1 MQGIEFQ
8 IINDSDEAA
17 KGLERLE
24 RALSNLKINV
34 KEGSSSLSQIGNGI
48 SKLRQSLKDIDPT
61 GIGDKLK
68 SLSTAVNNLKIDRSA
83 TISSSLPK
91 NITALNKA
99 ALAADPAKITSI
111 GTSLQTIADVG
122 NSAKISAA
130 LPKNL
135 EDLSVAL
142 SYIDPSAASIL
153 RDIGDGLK
161 PLSELGTAHLTSYIN
176 QLGKFPKLIEDLGKL
191 DIAKFSDEMRDLAD
205 ALKPFADEMAKVSS
219 GFAAFPSRIQ
229 RLITSTEQYNGTVKR
244 ATSNTN
250 SFGSALKKVSLAV
263 VIKSVGSLI
272 GKAMEKASQYQEVL
286 NLFTVS
292 MGEYAKEAYEY
303 AQTVSD
309 AMGIDP
315 AEWMENQGVF
325 NTIITGFGVAGDK
338 AAYMSKNLTQLSYDL
353 ASFYNIGFTEA
364 MQKVQSGIA
373 GELEPMRRLGYDLSV
388 ARLEQERLNLGIEK
402 SVSDMTQAEKSQ
414 LRYYAMMT
422 QVTQVQGD
430 MARTLNQPANML
442 RILRAE
448 LEQTAR
454 AFGNIFIPIM
464 TNTLPWLI
472 AVAQGIREIVV
483 ELARL
488 FNIEIGEVDW
498 GSSFSTAAGA
508 TGEIEDNMSGAAG
521 AAKDLK
527 RYLAGFDELNVL
539 PDKTSGGSGG
549 GVSAGGG
556 GLDIPLLG
564 YDFLG
569 EEINKKVSAIKKKLA
584 PFINWVKKNIK
595 EITVAVAGII
605 TISALTKLFSKAKS
619 LWQGFLGLGI
629 VKTFLQGFDS
639 VKSAGGGVFKSL
651 KSGIGSVRDG
661 LSGIQKASIVA
672 ISGLLE
678 FVTIKNSVKELAL
691 GCDDVGAKIATIGV
705 AAAGAAAAMYVALG
719 PAGLAVAAVVGLTAA
734 IVGVSAAQDE
744 MMTKMSNEAFYSG
757 TGAKISDI
765 TTRYVGLMNAIVDT
779 NQPIIDHQ
787 ETIHGLKSSIEETA
801 GSIGDIAHAIE
812 LGTVTAAEK
821 VPELSAKFAELSSD
835 TRTYMD
841 EVYDNVIRAVSGS
854 LGDALTKAGIYI
866 PEFVDMMNQ
875 IRNEGIDTLNSLNA
889 EMDTLNEQFKNGEI
903 SAGEYTT
910 KFMDVTDRM
919 NSLTGATSETAGV
932 FDDLRASMTDISW
945 DDEGQRDDFFAQI
958 SESASGAKQSITD
971 TFDSLKENLEWAIAH
986 TDNAS
991 FKEMLQK
998 VLTISETDRQT
1009 QLASVDEQ
1017 LGSLYDSIQV
1027 DLINK
1032 SQKVQ
1037 DEAAKKWEKMN
1048 FLEKA
1053 FNGSTAANY
1062 TSRALNDY
1070 QTNIVN
1076 PINKKIQ
1083 ESMNEIGTGGTA
1095 WAGDAMTN
1103 ILNGLFDTRIINN
1116 PQGAFGSAN
1125 SVFKSDLGTEI
1136 QRVLKETGK
1145 TGEANAR
1152 NSGKQIIS
1160 GLGAGITDNLKIG
1173 TWAARNAILSMDS
1186 AVRDAAKIHSPS
1198 KLFAEDGKYM
1208 MEGIAEGF
1216 KNKTAYVSKIVTD
1229 SVTSLFDNSTGYS
1242 TGYSFGQS
1250 LANGISQAIKNATYP
1265 SLKGTMSTYGG
1276 TARMSFSAYASGG
1289 FPDPGQFFLARE
1301 NGVPEMVGSIGRRTA
1316 VANNDQIV
1324 EAVKAGV
1331 YEAVVAATG
1340 GENNRSGGQA
1350 QVVSANVNGKNLFE
1364 FVVDYAR
1371 GETVRTG
1378 ANPLLEF

>member
-1 MQGIEFQ
+1 MKKTADNVEMQGIEFQ
-8 IINDSDEAA
+8 IVNDSDEAA
-17 KGLERLE
+17 KGLERLGS
-24 RALSNLKINV
+24 ALSGLKTDV
-34 KEGSSSLSQIGNGI
+34 KDGTSSLSSAAKSIANLRKALDGIDTSGMGTKIRGLSDAING
-48 SKLRQSLKDIDPT
+48 
-61 GIGDKLK
+61 
-68 SLSTAVNNLKIDRSA
+68 LKIDPSA
-83 TISSSLPK
+83 KISPAIPK
-91 NITALNKA
+91 NITSLKTALDGIEQ
-99 ALAADPAKITSI
+99 ADTDKIRDIASSLGSLST
-111 GTSLQTIADVG
+111 LQTSHLA
-122 NSAKISAA
+122 SYTKQLAK
-130 LPKNL
+130 LPELSESL
-135 EDLSVAL
+135 EKM
-142 SYIDPSAASIL
+142 
-153 RDIGDGLK
+153 DIGKFADQMEK
-161 PLSELGTAHLTSYIN
+161 LSEA
-176 QLGKFPKLIEDLGKL
+176 
-191 DIAKFSDEMRDLAD
+191 M
-205 ALKPFADEMAKVSS
+205 KPFADEMAKVSS

-229 RLITSTEQYNGTVKR
+229 RLITTTEQYNGTVKR

-263 VIKSVGSLI
+263 VIKKVGSLI
-272 GKAMEKASQYQEVL
+272 GKAMDKASQYQEVL

-338 AAYMSKNLTQLSYDL
+338 AAYMSKNLTQLGYDL

-454 AFGNIFIPIM
+454 AFGNIFIPIL

-488 FNIEIGEVDW
+488 FNVEIGEVDW

-508 TGEIEDNMSGAAG
+508 SGEIEDNMSGAAG

-569 EEINKKVSAIKKKLA
+569 EEINKKVSAIKKKLS

-605 TISALTKLFSKAKS
+605 TISAMTKLFGKAKS

-629 VKTFLQGFDS
+629 VKKFLQGFDS
-639 VKSAGGGVFKSL
+639 VRSAGGGVFKSL
-651 KSGIGSVRDG
+651 NSGIGSVRDG

-678 FVTIKNSVKELAL
+678 FVAIKNSVKELAL
-691 GCDDVGAKIATIGV
+691 GCDNVGAKIVTIGV
-705 AAAGAAAAMYVALG
+705 AATGAAAAMYVALG

-765 TTRYVGLMNAIVDT
+765 TTHYVGLMNAIVDT
-779 NQPIIDHQ
+779 NKPIIDHQ

-812 LGTVTAAEK
+812 LGTATAAEK
-821 VPELSAKFAELSSD
+821 VPELSEKFAELSSD

-932 FDDLRASMTDISW
+932 FDDLKASMTDIDW
-945 DDEGQRDDFFAQI
+945 RDEGQRDDFFAQI

-1017 LGSLYDSIQV
+1017 LGSLYDSIQE

-1032 SQKVQ
+1032 SQKVANEASAEWKDMDFISKAFSGGSQ
-1037 DEAAKKWEKMN
+1037 NGHIQMALSNYSRNVVGPLSNKIQDSMDQIGIDGSAWAEEAMGDILYAMFAIDDRSEGLIEVDRYHSTLDEAI
-1048 FLEKA
+1048 
-1053 FNGSTAANY
+1053 SDT
-1062 TSRALNDY
+1062 
-1070 QTNIVN
+1070 
-1076 PINKKIQ
+1076 
-1083 ESMNEIGTGGTA
+1083 
-1095 WAGDAMTN
+1095 
-1103 ILNGLFDTRIINN
+1103 FD
-1116 PQGAFGSAN
+1116 
-1125 SVFKSDLGTEI
+1125 E
-1136 QRVLKETGK
+1136 LKESGK
-1145 TGEANAR
+1145 IKSTDAGKEIMEGLKNGVTDHTRLFNDSMIKAVESGEAALR
-1152 NSGKQIIS
+1152 
-1160 GLGAGITDNLKIG
+1160 AT
-1173 TWAARNAILSMDS
+1173 
-1186 AVRDAAKIHSPS
+1186 AKINSPS
-1198 KLFAEDGKYM
+1198 KLFAKDGEYM
-1208 MEGIAEGF
+1208 MDGLAQGV
-1216 KNKTAYVSKIVTD
+1216 KNKLGYLSSTMD
-1229 SVTSLFDNSTGYS
+1229 STIGSIFDADSAYS

-1265 SLKGTMSTYGG
+1265 SLKGTMSTSGG

-1289 FPDPGQFFLARE
+1289 FPDPGQFFFARE

-1340 GENNRSGGQA
+1340 GGNNQSGGQA

>member
-1 MQGIEFQ
+1 MQGIEFE
-8 IINDSDEAA
+8 IINDSNAA
-17 KGLERLE
+17 VVGIEKLS
-24 RALSNLKINV
+24 RALSNLKTDV
-34 KEGSSSLSQIGNGI
+34 GSGISAVSKAGAAISSLRNALAGIDTSGMGTKIRGLSDAING
-48 SKLRQSLKDIDPT
+48 
-61 GIGDKLK
+61 
-68 SLSTAVNNLKIDRSA
+68 LKID
-83 TISSSLPK
+83 P
-91 NITALNKA
+91 
-99 ALAADPAKITSI
+99 
-111 GTSLQTIADVG
+111 
-122 NSAKISAA
+122 SAKISPAIPRNITSLKTALDGIGQADTDKIRDIASSLESLAA
-130 LPKNL
+130 LQPSHLASYTKQLAKLPELSESL
-135 EDLSVAL
+135 EKM
-142 SYIDPSAASIL
+142 
-153 RDIGDGLK
+153 DIGKFADQMK
-161 PLSELGTAHLTSYIN
+161 KLSEA
-176 QLGKFPKLIEDLGKL
+176 
-191 DIAKFSDEMRDLAD
+191 M
-205 ALKPFADEMAKVSS
+205 KPFADEMAKVSS
-219 GFAAFPSRIQ
+219 GFSAFPSRIQ

-250 SFGSALKKVSLAV
+250 SFGSALKKVSLAI
-263 VIKSVGSLI
+263 VIKNVGSLI

-338 AAYMSKNLTQLSYDL
+338 AAYMSKNLTQLGYDL

-454 AFGNIFIPIM
+454 AFGNIFIPIL

-472 AVAQGIREIVV
+472 AIAQGIREIVV

-488 FNIEIGEVDW
+488 FNIEIGEVNW

-556 GLDIPLLG
+556 DLDIPLLG

-569 EEINKKVSAIKKKLA
+569 EEINKKVSAIKKKLS

-595 EITVAVAGII
+595 GITVAVAGII
-605 TISALTKLFSKAKS
+605 TISAMAKLFNKAKL
-619 LWQGFLGLGI
+619 LWKGFLGLGI
-629 VKTFLQGFDS
+629 VKTFLKGFDS
-639 VKSAGGGVFKSL
+639 VRSAGGGVFKSL

-678 FVTIKNSVKELAL
+678 FVAIKNSVKELAM
-691 GCDDVGAKIATIGV
+691 GCDNVGEKIVTIGV
-705 AAAGAAAAMYVALG
+705 AATGAAAAMYVALG

-734 IVGVSAAQDE
+734 VVGVSAAQDE

-779 NQPIIDHQ
+779 NKPIIEHQ
-787 ETIHGLKSSIEETA
+787 ETIHGLKSSIGETA

-812 LGTVTAAEK
+812 LGTATAAEK
-821 VPELSAKFAELSSD
+821 VPELSEKFAELSRD

-875 IRNEGIDTLNSLNA
+875 IRNDGVSTLDSLNA
-889 EMDTLNEQFKNGEI
+889 ELDTLNNQFNSGEI
-903 SAGEYTT
+903 SAGDYTT
-910 KFMDVTDRM
+910 KVLDITDRM
-919 NSLTGATSETAGV
+919 KSLTGTTSETAGV
-932 FDDLRASMTDISW
+932 FDDLKTSMTDINW
-945 DDEGQRDDFFAQI
+945 GDAGQRDDFFAQI
-958 SESASGAKQSITD
+958 SKSASGAKQSIND
-971 TFDSLKENLEWAIAH
+971 TFDSLEENLEWSIAH

-991 FKEMLQK
+991 FKEMLRK

-1009 QLASVDEQ
+1009 QLDSVDEQ
-1017 LGSLYDSIQV
+1017 LGSLYDSIQE

-1037 DEAAKKWEKMN
+1037 DEANKKWEKFN
-1048 FLEKA
+1048 PLQKA
-1053 FNGSTAANY
+1053 FYGNSQESYVQTALSNY
-1062 TSRALNDY
+1062 QNNVVTPLSD
-1070 QTNIVN
+1070 
-1076 PINKKIQ
+1076 KIQ
-1083 ESMNEIGTGGTA
+1083 DNMDKIGIDGSAWASEAMSDIINAMFDLNTVYSSQGGFWSITGGYTTTLE
-1095 WAGDAMTN
+1095 DAISNTFDKLKKSGKIKSADSGKEIMEG
-1103 ILNGLFDTRIINN
+1103 LKNGVTDHTKLFDDSMIK
-1116 PQGAFGSAN
+1116 AVES
-1125 SVFKSDLGTEI
+1125 
-1136 QRVLKETGK
+1136 
-1145 TGEANAR
+1145 GEAALR
-1152 NSGKQIIS
+1152 ATAQI
-1160 GLGAGITDNLKIG
+1160 N
-1173 TWAARNAILSMDS
+1173 
-1186 AVRDAAKIHSPS
+1186 SPS
-1198 KLFAEDGKYM
+1198 KLFSKDGEYM
-1208 MEGIAEGF
+1208 MEGLAQGI
-1216 KNKTAYVSKIVTD
+1216 KNKLGYLSSTMD
-1229 SVTSLFDNSTGYS
+1229 STIGSIFDADSAYS

-1265 SLKGTMSTYGG
+1265 SLKGTMSTSGG

-1340 GENNRSGGQA
+1340 GGNNQNGGQA

>member
-1 MQGIEFQ
+1 M
-8 IINDSDEAA
+8 
-17 KGLERLE
+17 
-24 RALSNLKINV
+24 
-34 KEGSSSLSQIGNGI
+34 
-48 SKLRQSLKDIDPT
+48 
-61 GIGDKLK
+61 
-68 SLSTAVNNLKIDRSA
+68 
-83 TISSSLPK
+83 
-91 NITALNKA
+91 
-99 ALAADPAKITSI
+99 AADPAKITSI

-205 ALKPFADEMAKVSS
+205 AMKPFADEMAKVSS
-219 GFAAFPSRIQ
+219 GFSAFPSRIQ

-250 SFGSALKKVSLAV
+250 SFGSALKKVSLAI
-263 VIKSVGSLI
+263 VIKKVGSLI
-272 GKAMEKASQYQEVL
+272 GKTMEKASQYQEVL

-454 AFGNIFIPIM
+454 AFGNIFIPIL
-464 TNTLPWLI
+464 TNVLPWLI

-483 ELARL
+483 EIARL

-498 GSSFSTAAGA
+498 DSSFSTAAGA

-569 EEINKKVSAIKKKLA
+569 EEINKKVSAIKEKLEPVISFVKDNMEEILELVTTIGIAVLAWKLSNEFLTGISMLKTLAKNGLSIPLTIAAGVILSAIGFKIEFSGIEDAIEKKLNSFNFGEIILGGLTGTA
-584 PFINWVKKNIK
+584 GAGLLGKGIGQFIAKAFGTSSVAKA
-595 EITVAVAGII
+595 ITAGGGAISTGIIGAAIGGIVAGIPMFVTGI
-605 TISALTKLFSKAKS
+605 YDAIVNGLNILNGLLIPAGATMAGAGIGAVIGSLGGPIGTGIGALIGLVVGALTDLGILIYEKWDEICAFFAPVAEWFNVNVVQPISGFFSG
-619 LWQGFLGLGI
+619 LWSGI
-629 VKTFLQGFDS
+629 VKTFSPAVTWFSDLWKS
-639 VKSAGGGVFKSL
+639 VSQTFKDVFYDIGVIANGTWETIKIVWGIA
-651 KSGIGSVRDG
+651 SGWVNTKI
-661 LSGIQKASIVA
+661 IQP
-672 ISGLLE
+672 ISGLFSSLWSG
-678 FVTIKNSVKELAL
+678 IKKWASDAWDKIRNGFLTAYNFIDTRFLKPLRSAVSTVFN
-691 GCDDVGAKIATIGV
+691 GMVGAVKAALNGV
-705 AAAGAAAAMYVALG
+705 ISALNSALRWMFGGINSILSSLKNISVAGYS
-719 PAGLAVAAVVGLTAA
+719 PFAGL
-734 IVGVSAAQDE
+734 
-744 MMTKMSNEAFYSG
+744 K
-757 TGAKISDI
+757 
-765 TTRYVGLMNAIVDT
+765 
-779 NQPIIDHQ
+779 
-787 ETIHGLKSSIEETA
+787 TINVPQIPML
-801 GSIGDIAHAIE
+801 
-812 LGTVTAAEK
+812 AE
-821 VPELSAKFAELSSD
+821 
-835 TRTYMD
+835 
-841 EVYDNVIRAVSGS
+841 
-854 LGDALTKAGIYI
+854 
-866 PEFVDMMNQ
+866 
-875 IRNEGIDTLNSLNA
+875 
-889 EMDTLNEQFKNGEI
+889 
-903 SAGEYTT
+903 
-910 KFMDVTDRM
+910 
-919 NSLTGATSETAGV
+919 
-932 FDDLRASMTDISW
+932 
-945 DDEGQRDDFFAQI
+945 
-958 SESASGAKQSITD
+958 
-971 TFDSLKENLEWAIAH
+971 
-986 TDNAS
+986 
-991 FKEMLQK
+991 
-998 VLTISETDRQT
+998 
-1009 QLASVDEQ
+1009 
-1017 LGSLYDSIQV
+1017 
-1027 DLINK
+1027 
-1032 SQKVQ
+1032 
-1037 DEAAKKWEKMN
+1037 
-1048 FLEKA
+1048 
-1053 FNGSTAANY
+1053 
-1062 TSRALNDY
+1062 
-1070 QTNIVN
+1070 
-1076 PINKKIQ
+1076 
-1083 ESMNEIGTGGTA
+1083 
-1095 WAGDAMTN
+1095 
-1103 ILNGLFDTRIINN
+1103 
-1116 PQGAFGSAN
+1116 
-1125 SVFKSDLGTEI
+1125 
-1136 QRVLKETGK
+1136 
-1145 TGEANAR
+1145 
-1152 NSGKQIIS
+1152 
-1160 GLGAGITDNLKIG
+1160 
-1173 TWAARNAILSMDS
+1173 
-1186 AVRDAAKIHSPS
+1186 
-1198 KLFAEDGKYM
+1198 
-1208 MEGIAEGF
+1208 
-1216 KNKTAYVSKIVTD
+1216 
-1229 SVTSLFDNSTGYS
+1229 
-1242 TGYSFGQS
+1242 
-1250 LANGISQAIKNATYP
+1250 
-1265 SLKGTMSTYGG
+1265 
-1276 TARMSFSAYASGG
+1276 GG
-1289 FPDPGQFFLARE
+1289 FPDPGQFFFARE

-1340 GENNRSGGQA
+1340 GGNNQNGGQA

-1378 ANPLLEF
+1378 ANPRR

>member
-1 MQGIEFQ
+1 MKKTADNVEMQGIEFQ
-8 IINDSDEAA
+8 IVNDSDEAA
-17 KGLERLE
+17 NGLKRLGS
-24 RALSNLKINV
+24 ALSGLKTDVKNGTSALSGVATRISNLRNALDGIDTSGMGTKIR
-34 KEGSSSLSQIGNGI
+34 GLSEAIN
-48 SKLRQSLKDIDPT
+48 T
-61 GIGDKLK
+61 
-68 SLSTAVNNLKIDRSA
+68 LKID
-83 TISSSLPK
+83 P
-91 NITALNKA
+91 
-99 ALAADPAKITSI
+99 
-111 GTSLQTIADVG
+111 
-122 NSAKISAA
+122 SAKISPAIPRNITSLKTALDGIEQADTDKIRDIASSLGSLAA
-130 LPKNL
+130 LQPSHLASYTKQLAKLPELSESL
-135 EDLSVAL
+135 EKM
-142 SYIDPSAASIL
+142 
-153 RDIGDGLK
+153 DIGKFADQMEK
-161 PLSELGTAHLTSYIN
+161 LSEA
-176 QLGKFPKLIEDLGKL
+176 
-191 DIAKFSDEMRDLAD
+191 M
-205 ALKPFADEMAKVSS
+205 KPFADEMAKVSS

-229 RLITSTEQYNGTVKR
+229 RLITTTEQYNGTVKR

-263 VIKSVGSLI
+263 VIKKVGSLI
-272 GKAMEKASQYQEVL
+272 GKAMEKASQYKEVL

-338 AAYMSKNLTQLSYDL
+338 AAYMSKNLTQLGYDL

-454 AFGNIFIPIM
+454 AFGNIFIPIL

-488 FNIEIGEVDW
+488 FNVEIGEVDW

-508 TGEIEDNMSGAAG
+508 SGEIEDNMSGAAG

-539 PDKTSGGSGG
+539 PDKTSGGSGS

-765 TTRYVGLMNAIVDT
+765 TTHYVGLMNAIVDT

-821 VPELSAKFAELSSD
+821 VPELSAKFEELSSD

-854 LGDALTKAGIYI
+854 LGDALTAAGIYI
-866 PEFVDMMNQ
+866 PEFVSMITE
-875 IRNEGIDTLNSLNA
+875 IRDKGIDTFESLTA
-889 EMDTLNEQFKNGEI
+889 EYDELQKQMKNGEI
-903 SAGEYTT
+903 SGKDYSTRLVDITNRMLELSGTT
-910 KFMDVTDRM
+910 ID
-919 NSLTGATSETAGV
+919 TSGT
-932 FDDLRASMTDISW
+932 FDDLKASLSDINW
-945 DDEGQRDDFFAQI
+945 ENEGSVNNFFSQI
-958 SESASGAKQSITD
+958 SGSSSDAKQSINEVKDATKEALEYFLKIAD
-971 TFDSLKENLEWAIAH
+971 DEDSKAWIRDVLVINEKQRQ
-986 TDNAS
+986 
-991 FKEMLQK
+991 EM
-998 VLTISETDRQT
+998 
-1009 QLASVDEQ
+1009 LASVDDQ
-1017 LGSLYDSIQV
+1017 VGSLFDSVQE

-1037 DEAAKKWEKMN
+1037 DEANKKWEKFN
-1048 FLEKA
+1048 PLQKA
-1053 FNGSTAANY
+1053 FYGNSQESYVQTSLSNY
-1062 TSRALNDY
+1062 QKNVVTPLSD
-1070 QTNIVN
+1070 
-1076 PINKKIQ
+1076 KIQ
-1083 ESMNEIGTGGTA
+1083 DSMDKIGIDGSAWASEAMSDIINAMFDLNTVYSSQGGFWSITGGYTTTLEDA
-1095 WAGDAMTN
+1095 ISTTFDELKKSGKIKSADAGKEIMEG
-1103 ILNGLFDTRIINN
+1103 LKNGVTDHTKLFDDSMIK
-1116 PQGAFGSAN
+1116 AVES
-1125 SVFKSDLGTEI
+1125 
-1136 QRVLKETGK
+1136 
-1145 TGEANAR
+1145 GEAALR
-1152 NSGKQIIS
+1152 ATAQI
-1160 GLGAGITDNLKIG
+1160 N
-1173 TWAARNAILSMDS
+1173 
-1186 AVRDAAKIHSPS
+1186 SPS
-1198 KLFAEDGKYM
+1198 KLFAKDGEYM
-1208 MEGIAEGF
+1208 MEGLAQGI
-1216 KNKTAYVSKIVTD
+1216 KNKLGYLSSTMD
-1229 SVTSLFDNSTGYS
+1229 STIGSIFDADSGYS

-1250 LANGISQAIKNATYP
+1250 LANGISQAIKNASYP
-1265 SLKGTMSTYGG
+1265 SLKGTMSTSGG

-1340 GENNRSGGQA
+1340 GGNNQSGGQA

>member
-34 KEGSSSLSQIGNGI
+34 KEGASSLSQIGNGI

-219 GFAAFPSRIQ
+219 GFSAFPSRIQ

-250 SFGSALKKVSLAV
+250 SFSSALKKVSLAV
-263 VIKSVGSLI
+263 VIKNVGSLI

-454 AFGNIFIPIM
+454 AFGNIFIPIL
-464 TNTLPWLI
+464 TNVLPWLI

-483 ELARL
+483 EIARL
-488 FNIEIGEVDW
+488 FNIEIAEVDW
-498 GSSFSTAAGA
+498 DSSFSTAAGA

-556 GLDIPLLG
+556 DLDVPLLG

-569 EEINKKVSAIKKKLA
+569 EEINKRVSAIKEKLEPVISFVKDNMEEILELATTIGIAVLAWKLSNEFLTGISMLKTLAKNGLSIPLTIAAGVILSATGFKIEFSGIEDAIEKKLNSFNFGEIILGGLTGTA
-584 PFINWVKKNIK
+584 GAGLLGKGIGQFIAKAFGTSSVAKA
-595 EITVAVAGII
+595 ITAGGGAISTGIIGAAIGGIVAGIPMFI
-605 TISALTKLFSKAKS
+605 TGIYDAIVNGLNILNGLLIPAGATMAGAGIGAIIGSLGGPIGTGIGALIGLVVGALTDLGILIYEKWDEICAFFAPVAEWFNVNVVQPISGFFSG
-619 LWQGFLGLGI
+619 LWSGI
-629 VKTFLQGFDS
+629 VKTFSPAVTWFSDLWKS
-639 VKSAGGGVFKSL
+639 VSQTFKDVFYDIGVIANGTWETIKIVWGIA
-651 KSGIGSVRDG
+651 SGWVNTKI
-661 LSGIQKASIVA
+661 IQP
-672 ISGLLE
+672 ISGLFSSLWSG
-678 FVTIKNSVKELAL
+678 IKNWASDAWDKIRNGFLTAYNFIDTRFLTPLRSAVSTVFD
-691 GCDDVGAKIATIGV
+691 GMVGAVKAALNGV
-705 AAAGAAAAMYVALG
+705 ISALNSALRWMFSGINSILSSLKNISVAGYS
-719 PAGLAVAAVVGLTAA
+719 PFAGL
-734 IVGVSAAQDE
+734 
-744 MMTKMSNEAFYSG
+744 K
-757 TGAKISDI
+757 
-765 TTRYVGLMNAIVDT
+765 
-779 NQPIIDHQ
+779 
-787 ETIHGLKSSIEETA
+787 TINVPQIPML
-801 GSIGDIAHAIE
+801 
-812 LGTVTAAEK
+812 AE
-821 VPELSAKFAELSSD
+821 
-835 TRTYMD
+835 
-841 EVYDNVIRAVSGS
+841 
-854 LGDALTKAGIYI
+854 
-866 PEFVDMMNQ
+866 
-875 IRNEGIDTLNSLNA
+875 
-889 EMDTLNEQFKNGEI
+889 
-903 SAGEYTT
+903 
-910 KFMDVTDRM
+910 
-919 NSLTGATSETAGV
+919 
-932 FDDLRASMTDISW
+932 
-945 DDEGQRDDFFAQI
+945 
-958 SESASGAKQSITD
+958 
-971 TFDSLKENLEWAIAH
+971 
-986 TDNAS
+986 
-991 FKEMLQK
+991 
-998 VLTISETDRQT
+998 
-1009 QLASVDEQ
+1009 
-1017 LGSLYDSIQV
+1017 
-1027 DLINK
+1027 
-1032 SQKVQ
+1032 
-1037 DEAAKKWEKMN
+1037 
-1048 FLEKA
+1048 
-1053 FNGSTAANY
+1053 
-1062 TSRALNDY
+1062 
-1070 QTNIVN
+1070 
-1076 PINKKIQ
+1076 
-1083 ESMNEIGTGGTA
+1083 
-1095 WAGDAMTN
+1095 
-1103 ILNGLFDTRIINN
+1103 
-1116 PQGAFGSAN
+1116 
-1125 SVFKSDLGTEI
+1125 
-1136 QRVLKETGK
+1136 
-1145 TGEANAR
+1145 
-1152 NSGKQIIS
+1152 
-1160 GLGAGITDNLKIG
+1160 
-1173 TWAARNAILSMDS
+1173 
-1186 AVRDAAKIHSPS
+1186 
-1198 KLFAEDGKYM
+1198 
-1208 MEGIAEGF
+1208 
-1216 KNKTAYVSKIVTD
+1216 
-1229 SVTSLFDNSTGYS
+1229 
-1242 TGYSFGQS
+1242 
-1250 LANGISQAIKNATYP
+1250 
-1265 SLKGTMSTYGG
+1265 
-1276 TARMSFSAYASGG
+1276 GG
-1289 FPDPGQFFLARE
+1289 FPDPGQFFFARE
-1301 NGVPEMVGSIGRRTA
+1301 NGVPEMVCSIGRRTA

-1340 GENNRSGGQA
+1340 GGNNQNGGQA

>member
-34 KEGSSSLSQIGNGI
+34 KEGASSLSQIGNGI

-83 TISSSLPK
+83 TISSSLSK
-91 NITALNKA
+91 NITALNEA

-176 QLGKFPKLIEDLGKL
+176 QLGKFQKLIEDLGKL

-205 ALKPFADEMAKVSS
+205 ALKPFAEEMAKVSS
-219 GFAAFPSRIQ
+219 GFSAFPSRIQ

-250 SFGSALKKVSLAV
+250 SFGFALKKVSLAI
-263 VIKSVGSLI
+263 VIKKVGSLI
-272 GKAMEKASQYQEVL
+272 GKTMKKASQYQEVL

-508 TGEIEDNMSGAAG
+508 SGEIEDNMSGAAG

-569 EEINKKVSAIKKKLA
+569 EEINKKVSAIKKKLS

-605 TISALTKLFSKAKS
+605 TISAMAKLFNKAKL

-639 VKSAGGGVFKSL
+639 VRSAGGGVFKSL

-691 GCDDVGAKIATIGV
+691 GCDDVGAKIVTIGV
-705 AAAGAAAAMYVALG
+705 AATGAAAAMYVALG

-744 MMTKMSNEAFYSG
+744 MMTQMSNDAFYSG

-765 TTRYVGLMNAIVDT
+765 TTHYVGLMNAIVDT
-779 NQPIIDHQ
+779 NKPIIEHQ

-812 LGTVTAAEK
+812 LGTATAAEK
-821 VPELSAKFAELSSD
+821 VPELSEKFAELSSD

-875 IRNEGIDTLNSLNA
+875 IRDEGIDTLNSLNA
-889 EMDTLNEQFKNGEI
+889 EMDTLNEQFENGEI

-932 FDDLRASMTDISW
+932 FDDLKASMTDIKW

-971 TFDSLKENLEWAIAH
+971 TFDSLKENLEWAIAN

-1017 LGSLYDSIQV
+1017 LGSLYDSIQE

-1037 DEAAKKWEKMN
+1037 DEANKEWEKFN
-1048 FLEKA
+1048 PLQKA
-1053 FNGSTAANY
+1053 FYGNSQESYVQTALSNY
-1062 TSRALNDY
+1062 QKNVVTPLSD
-1070 QTNIVN
+1070 
-1076 PINKKIQ
+1076 KIQ
-1083 ESMNEIGTGGTA
+1083 DSMDKIGIDGSAWASEAMSDIINAMFDLNTVYSSQGGFWSITGGYTTTLEDA
-1095 WAGDAMTN
+1095 ISNTFDKLKKSGKIKSADAGKEIMEG
-1103 ILNGLFDTRIINN
+1103 LKNGVTDHTKLFDDSMIK
-1116 PQGAFGSAN
+1116 AVES
-1125 SVFKSDLGTEI
+1125 
-1136 QRVLKETGK
+1136 
-1145 TGEANAR
+1145 GEAALR
-1152 NSGKQIIS
+1152 ATAQI
-1160 GLGAGITDNLKIG
+1160 N
-1173 TWAARNAILSMDS
+1173 
-1186 AVRDAAKIHSPS
+1186 SPS
-1198 KLFAEDGKYM
+1198 KLFAKDGEYM
-1208 MEGIAEGF
+1208 MEGLAQGI
-1216 KNKTAYVSKIVTD
+1216 KNKLGYLSSTMD
-1229 SVTSLFDNSTGYS
+1229 STIGSIFDADSGYS

-1265 SLKGTMSTYGG
+1265 SLKGTMSTSGG

-1324 EAVKAGV
+1324 EALKTGV

-1340 GENNRSGGQA
+1340 GGNNQNGGQA

>member
-17 KGLERLE
+17 DGIEKLSRNLETLENKVGGATTGLSRIASGLS
-24 RALSNLKINV
+24 RIKKALSDLNTGTFQAKIKGISDSLESLKTVTDGMKI
-34 KEGSSSLSQIGNGI
+34 SPAIGNQIARLKDTINQLPEIPGG
-48 SKLRQSLKDIDPT
+48 KLQSL
-61 GIGDKLK
+61 
-68 SLSTAVNNLKIDRSA
+68 A
-83 TISSSLPK
+83 
-91 NITALNKA
+91 
-99 ALAADPAKITSI
+99 
-111 GTSLQTIADVG
+111 
-122 NSAKISAA
+122 
-130 LPKNL
+130 
-135 EDLSVAL
+135 
-142 SYIDPSAASIL
+142 
-153 RDIGDGLK
+153 DGLR
-161 PLSELGTAHLTSYIN
+161 PLSELGKQKIGPFIT
-176 QLGKFPKLIEDLGKL
+176 QLQKIPEVTESLAKVDMEKFTKQMTK
-191 DIAKFSDEMRDLAD
+191 LAD
-205 ALKPFADEMAKVSS
+205 TMRPFADEMQKVSN
-219 GFAAFPSRIQ
+219 GFSAFPSKIQ
-229 RLITSTEQYNGTVKR
+229 KLITSTEKYSASTQKATKR
-244 ATSNTN
+244 TN
-250 SFGSALKKVSLAV
+250 ALENALKKINLSAIVGKVTQLLGRAV
-263 VIKSVGSLI
+263 R
-272 GKAMEKASQYQEVL
+272 KASDYQEVL
-286 NLFTVS
+286 NLFSVA
-292 MGEYAKEAYEY
+292 MGDYAEEAYEY
-303 AQTVSD
+303 AQTVSE

-338 AAYMSKNLTQLSYDL
+338 AAYMSKNLTQLGYDL
-353 ASFYNIGFTEA
+353 ASFYNISFTDA

-373 GELEPMRRLGYDLSV
+373 GELEPLRRLGYDLSV
-388 ARLEQERLNLGIEK
+388 ARLEQERLNLGIDK
-402 SVSDMTQAEKSQ
+402 SVSSMTQAEKSQ
-414 LRYYAMMT
+414 LRYYAMLT
-422 QVTQVQGD
+422 QVTKVQGD
-430 MARTLNQPANML
+430 MARTIDQPANML
-442 RILRAE
+442 RVLKAE
-448 LEQTAR
+448 LEQASR
-454 AFGNIFIPIM
+454 AIGNLFIPIL
-464 TNTLPWLI
+464 TKTLPWLI
-472 AVAQGIREIVV
+472 AIAKAIREIVA
-483 ELARL
+483 EIARL
-488 FNIEIGEVDW
+488 FNVEIGEVDW
-498 GSSFSTAAGA
+498 SSGFSTAAGA
-508 TGEIEDNMSGAAG
+508 SGEIDDNMENAAG

-569 EEINKKVSAIKKKLA
+569 EEINKKVSAIKKKLS

-605 TISALTKLFSKAKS
+605 TISAMAKLFNKAKL
-619 LWQGFLGLGI
+619 LWKAFLGLDI

-639 VKSAGGGVFKSL
+639 VRSAGGGVFKSL

-672 ISGLLE
+672 VSGLLE

-691 GCDDVGAKIATIGV
+691 GCDDVGAKIVTIGV
-705 AAAGAAAAMYVALG
+705 AATGAAAAMYVALG

-765 TTRYVGLMNAIVDT
+765 TTHYVGLMNAIVDT
-779 NQPIIDHQ
+779 NKPIIEHQ

-812 LGTVTAAEK
+812 LGTATAAEK
-821 VPELSAKFAELSSD
+821 VPELSEKFAELSSD

-919 NSLTGATSETAGV
+919 NSLTGATSETAGI
-932 FDDLRASMTDISW
+932 FDDLKASMTDINW
-945 DDEGQRDDFFAQI
+945 GDEGQRDDFFAQI

-991 FKEMLQK
+991 FKEMLRK
-998 VLTISETDRQT
+998 VLTISETDRQK
-1009 QLASVDEQ
+1009 QLEGINAQ
-1017 LGSLYDSIQV
+1017 LNPLFDDVQRDI
-1027 DLINK
+1027 LEK
-1032 SQKVQ
+1032 TQKVN

-1145 TGEANAR
+1145 TGEANAKD
-1152 NSGKQIIS
+1152 SGKQIIS

-1229 SVTSLFDNSTGYS
+1229 SVTSLFDNSTAYS

-1265 SLKGTMSTYGG
+1265 SLKGTMSTSGG

-1324 EAVKAGV
+1324 EALKAGV

-1340 GENNRSGGQA
+1340 GGNNQNGGQA

>member
-24 RALSNLKINV
+24 RALSDLKINV
-34 KEGSSSLSQIGNGI
+34 KEGASSLSQIGNGI

-68 SLSTAVNNLKIDRSA
+68 FLSTAVNNLKIDRSA

-205 ALKPFADEMAKVSS
+205 AMKPFADEMAKVSS

-244 ATSNTN
+244 ATRNTN

-263 VIKSVGSLI
+263 VIKDVGLFI

-564 YDFLG
+564 YDFLDD
-569 EEINKKVSAIKKKLA
+569 EINKKVSAIKKKLS

-605 TISALTKLFSKAKS
+605 TISAMAKLFNKAKL
-619 LWQGFLGLGI
+619 LWKAFLGLDI

-639 VKSAGGGVFKSL
+639 VRSAGGGVFKSL
-651 KSGIGSVRDG
+651 NSGIGSVRDG

-672 ISGLLE
+672 VSGLLE
-678 FVTIKNSVKELAL
+678 FVAIKNSVKELAL
-691 GCDDVGAKIATIGV
+691 GCDNVGAKIVTIGV
-705 AAAGAAAAMYVALG
+705 AATGAAAAMYVALG

-779 NQPIIDHQ
+779 NKPIIEHH

-812 LGTVTAAEK
+812 LGTATAAEK
-821 VPELSAKFAELSSD
+821 VPELSEKFAELSSD

-866 PEFVDMMNQ
+866 PEFVDMITD
-875 IRNEGIDTLNSLNA
+875 IRDEGIDTIESLTA
-889 EMDTLNEQFKNGEI
+889 EYDELRKQMKNGEI
-903 SAGEYTT
+903 SGNDYSTRLVDITNRMLELSGTT
-910 KFMDVTDRM
+910 IDT
-919 NSLTGATSETAGV
+919 SGA
-932 FDDLRASMTDISW
+932 FDDLKASMSDVNW
-945 DDEGQRDDFFAQI
+945 ENEGSVNNFFAQI
-958 SESASGAKQSITD
+958 SESSSNAKQSINEVKDATKES
-971 TFDSLKENLEWAIAH
+971 FEYMLSLAKDENAKSWLREALVI
-986 TDNAS
+986 NE
-991 FKEMLQK
+991 KQRQEM
-998 VLTISETDRQT
+998 
-1009 QLASVDEQ
+1009 LASVDDQ
-1017 LGSLYDSIQV
+1017 IISLFDSIQE

-1032 SQKVQ
+1032 SQKVANEASAEWKDMDFISKAFSGGSQ
-1037 DEAAKKWEKMN
+1037 NGHIQMALSNYSRNVVGPLSDKIQDSMDQIGIDGSAWAEEAMGDILYAMFAIDDRSEGLIEVDRYHSTLDEAI
-1048 FLEKA
+1048 
-1053 FNGSTAANY
+1053 SDT
-1062 TSRALNDY
+1062 
-1070 QTNIVN
+1070 
-1076 PINKKIQ
+1076 
-1083 ESMNEIGTGGTA
+1083 
-1095 WAGDAMTN
+1095 
-1103 ILNGLFDTRIINN
+1103 FD
-1116 PQGAFGSAN
+1116 
-1125 SVFKSDLGTEI
+1125 E
-1136 QRVLKETGK
+1136 LKESGK
-1145 TGEANAR
+1145 IKSADAGKEIMEGLKNGVTDHTRLFNDSMIKAVESGEAALR
-1152 NSGKQIIS
+1152 
-1160 GLGAGITDNLKIG
+1160 AT
-1173 TWAARNAILSMDS
+1173 
-1186 AVRDAAKIHSPS
+1186 AKINSPS
-1198 KLFAEDGKYM
+1198 KLFAKDGEYM
-1208 MEGIAEGF
+1208 MDGLAQGV
-1216 KNKTAYVSKIVTD
+1216 KNKLGYLSSTMD
-1229 SVTSLFDNSTGYS
+1229 STIGSIFDADSAYS

-1265 SLKGTMSTYGG
+1265 SLKGTMSTSGG

-1289 FPDPGQFFLARE
+1289 FPDPGQFFFARE

-1340 GENNRSGGQA
+1340 GGNNQNGGQA

>member
-17 KGLERLE
+17 KGLERLGS
-24 RALSNLKINV
+24 ALSGLKTDVKNGTSALSGVATRISNLRKALDGIDTSGMGTKIR
-34 KEGSSSLSQIGNGI
+34 GLSDAING
-48 SKLRQSLKDIDPT
+48 
-61 GIGDKLK
+61 
-68 SLSTAVNNLKIDRSA
+68 LKIDPSA
-83 TISSSLPK
+83 KISPAIPK
-91 NITALNKA
+91 NITSLKA
-99 ALAADPAKITSI
+99 ALDGIGQADTDKIRDIASSLESLST
-111 GTSLQTIADVG
+111 LQTSHLASYT
-122 NSAKISAA
+122 NQLSK
-130 LPKNL
+130 LPELSESL
-135 EDLSVAL
+135 EKM
-142 SYIDPSAASIL
+142 
-153 RDIGDGLK
+153 DIGKFADQMEK
-161 PLSELGTAHLTSYIN
+161 LSEA
-176 QLGKFPKLIEDLGKL
+176 
-191 DIAKFSDEMRDLAD
+191 M
-205 ALKPFADEMAKVSS
+205 KPFADEMAKVSS

-229 RLITSTEQYNGTVKR
+229 RLITTTEQYNGTVKM

-263 VIKSVGSLI
+263 VIKKVGSLI
-272 GKAMEKASQYQEVL
+272 GKAMEKASQYKEVL

-338 AAYMSKNLTQLSYDL
+338 AAYMSKNLTQLGYDL

-488 FNIEIGEVDW
+488 FNVEIGEVDW

-508 TGEIEDNMSGAAG
+508 SGEIEDNMSGAAG

-539 PDKTSGGSGG
+539 PDKTSGGSGS

-605 TISALTKLFSKAKS
+605 TISALAKLFGKAKS

-765 TTRYVGLMNAIVDT
+765 TTHYVGLMNAIVDT
-779 NQPIIDHQ
+779 NKPIIDHQ

-875 IRNEGIDTLNSLNA
+875 IRNDGIDTLNSLNA

-932 FDDLRASMTDISW
+932 FDDLKASMTDIDW
-945 DDEGQRDDFFAQI
+945 RDEGQRDDFFAQI

-998 VLTISETDRQT
+998 VLTISEADRQT

-1017 LGSLYDSIQV
+1017 LGSLYDSIQE

-1032 SQKVQ
+1032 SKKVQ
-1037 DEAAKKWEKMN
+1037 DEANKKWAN
-1048 FLEKA
+1048 FNPLEKA
-1053 FNGSTAANY
+1053 FHGNSQTGYVQDALLNYQANVV
-1062 TSRALNDY
+1062 SPLSD
-1070 QTNIVN
+1070 
-1076 PINKKIQ
+1076 KIQ
-1083 ESMNEIGTGGTA
+1083 KSMDEIGVDGSA
-1095 WAGDAMTN
+1095 WANEAMSDVINAMFDLDDVWSITGHYKTTLEDAISTT
-1103 ILNGLFDTRIINN
+1103 FD
-1116 PQGAFGSAN
+1116 
-1125 SVFKSDLGTEI
+1125 E
-1136 QRVLKETGK
+1136 LKK
-1145 TGEANAR
+1145 
-1152 NSGKQIIS
+1152 SGKIKSADAGKEIMA
-1160 GLGAGITDNLKIG
+1160 GLKNGITDNKKNVG
-1173 TWAARNAILSMDS
+1173 NAMTEAVEFTEDS
-1186 AVRDAAKIHSPS
+1186 LRTAAKIHSPS
-1198 KLFAEDGKYM
+1198 KLFATDGEYM
-1208 MEGIAEGF
+1208 MDGLAQGI
-1216 KNKTAYVSKIVTD
+1216 KNKLGYLSSTMD
-1229 SVTSLFDNSTGYS
+1229 STIGSIFDADSGYS

-1250 LANGISQAIKNATYP
+1250 LANGISQAIKNASYP
-1265 SLKGTMSTYGG
+1265 SLKGTMSTSGG

-1340 GENNRSGGQA
+1340 GGNNQSGGQA

>member
-1 MQGIEFQ
+1 MKRKAVRETADNVEMQGIEFQ

-17 KGLERLE
+17 DGIEKLSRNLETLENKVGGATTGLSRIASGLS
-24 RALSNLKINV
+24 RIKKALSDLNTGTFQAKIKGISDSLESLKTVTDGMKI
-34 KEGSSSLSQIGNGI
+34 SPAIGNQIARLKDTINQLPEIPGG
-48 SKLRQSLKDIDPT
+48 KLQSL
-61 GIGDKLK
+61 
-68 SLSTAVNNLKIDRSA
+68 A
-83 TISSSLPK
+83 
-91 NITALNKA
+91 
-99 ALAADPAKITSI
+99 
-111 GTSLQTIADVG
+111 
-122 NSAKISAA
+122 
-130 LPKNL
+130 
-135 EDLSVAL
+135 
-142 SYIDPSAASIL
+142 
-153 RDIGDGLK
+153 DGLR
-161 PLSELGTAHLTSYIN
+161 PLSELGKQQIGPFIT
-176 QLGKFPKLIEDLGKL
+176 QLKKIPEVTESLAKVDMEKFTKQMTK
-191 DIAKFSDEMRDLAD
+191 LAD
-205 ALKPFADEMAKVSS
+205 TMKPFADEMQKVSN
-219 GFAAFPSRIQ
+219 GFSAFPSKIQ
-229 RLITSTEQYNGTVKR
+229 KLITSTEKYSVSTQKATKR
-244 ATSNTN
+244 TN
-250 SFGSALKKVSLAV
+250 ALENALKKINFSAIVGKVTQLLGRAV
-263 VIKSVGSLI
+263 R
-272 GKAMEKASQYQEVL
+272 KASDYQEVL
-286 NLFTVS
+286 NLFSVA
-292 MGEYAKEAYEY
+292 MGDYAEEAYDY
-303 AQTVSD
+303 AQTVSE

-353 ASFYNIGFTEA
+353 ASFYNIGFMEA

-454 AFGNIFIPIM
+454 AFGNIFIPIL
-464 TNTLPWLI
+464 TNVLPWLI

-508 TGEIEDNMSGAAG
+508 SGEIEDNMSGAAG

-569 EEINKKVSAIKKKLA
+569 EEINKKVSAIKKKLS

-605 TISALTKLFSKAKS
+605 TISAMAKLFNKAKL
-619 LWQGFLGLGI
+619 LWKAFLGLDI

-639 VKSAGGGVFKSL
+639 VRSAGGGVFKSL

-787 ETIHGLKSSIEETA
+787 ETIHGLKTSIEETA

-932 FDDLRASMTDISW
+932 FDDLKASMTDIDW
-945 DDEGQRDDFFAQI
+945 GDEGKRDDFFAQI

-1250 LANGISQAIKNATYP
+1250 LANGISQAIMNATYP
-1265 SLKGTMSTYGG
+1265 SLKGTMSTSGG

-1289 FPDPGQFFLARE
+1289 FPDPGQFFFARE

-1340 GENNRSGGQA
+1340 GGNNQNGGQA

>member
-1 MQGIEFQ
+1 MADNVEMQGIEFQ

-17 KGLERLE
+17 DGIEKLSRNLETLENKVGGATTGLSRIASGLS
-24 RALSNLKINV
+24 RIKKALSDLNTGTFQAKIKGISDSLESLKTVTDGMKI
-34 KEGSSSLSQIGNGI
+34 SPAIGNQIARLKDTINQLPEIPGG
-48 SKLRQSLKDIDPT
+48 KLQSL
-61 GIGDKLK
+61 
-68 SLSTAVNNLKIDRSA
+68 A
-83 TISSSLPK
+83 
-91 NITALNKA
+91 
-99 ALAADPAKITSI
+99 
-111 GTSLQTIADVG
+111 
-122 NSAKISAA
+122 
-130 LPKNL
+130 
-135 EDLSVAL
+135 
-142 SYIDPSAASIL
+142 
-153 RDIGDGLK
+153 DGLR
-161 PLSELGTAHLTSYIN
+161 PLSELGKQKIGPFIT
-176 QLGKFPKLIEDLGKL
+176 QLQKIPEVTESLAKVDMEKFTKQMTK
-191 DIAKFSDEMRDLAD
+191 LAD
-205 ALKPFADEMAKVSS
+205 AMKPFADEMQKVSN
-219 GFAAFPSRIQ
+219 GFSAFPSKIQ
-229 RLITSTEQYNGTVKR
+229 KLITSTEKYSASTQKATKR
-244 ATSNTN
+244 TN
-250 SFGSALKKVSLAV
+250 ALENALKKINLSAIVGKVTQLLGRAV
-263 VIKSVGSLI
+263 R
-272 GKAMEKASQYQEVL
+272 KASDYQEVL
-286 NLFTVS
+286 NLFSVA
-292 MGEYAKEAYEY
+292 MGDYAEEAYEY
-303 AQTVSD
+303 AQTVSE

-338 AAYMSKNLTQLSYDL
+338 AAYMSKNLTQLGYDL
-353 ASFYNIGFTEA
+353 ASFYNISFTDA

-373 GELEPMRRLGYDLSV
+373 GELEPLRRLGYDLSV
-388 ARLEQERLNLGIEK
+388 ARLEQERLNLGIDK
-402 SVSDMTQAEKSQ
+402 SVSSMTQAEKSQ
-414 LRYYAMMT
+414 LRYYAMLT
-422 QVTQVQGD
+422 QVTKVQGD
-430 MARTLNQPANML
+430 MARTIDQPANML
-442 RILRAE
+442 RVLKAE
-448 LEQTAR
+448 LEQASR
-454 AFGNIFIPIM
+454 AIGNLFIPIL
-464 TNTLPWLI
+464 TKTLPWLI
-472 AVAQGIREIVV
+472 AIAKAIREIVA
-483 ELARL
+483 EIARL
-488 FNIEIGEVDW
+488 FNVEIGEVDW
-498 GSSFSTAAGA
+498 SSGFSTAAGA
-508 TGEIEDNMSGAAG
+508 SGEIDDNMENAAG

-569 EEINKKVSAIKKKLA
+569 EEINKKVSAIKKKLS

-605 TISALTKLFSKAKS
+605 TISAMTKLFGKAKS

-629 VKTFLQGFDS
+629 VKTFLQGFNS

-691 GCDDVGAKIATIGV
+691 GCDDVGAKIVTIGV
-705 AAAGAAAAMYVALG
+705 AATGAAAAMYVALG

-734 IVGVSAAQDE
+734 VVGVSAAQDE

-779 NQPIIDHQ
+779 NKPIIEHQ

-812 LGTVTAAEK
+812 LGTATAAEK
-821 VPELSAKFAELSSD
+821 VPELSEKFAELSSD

-919 NSLTGATSETAGV
+919 KSLTGTTSETAGV
-932 FDDLRASMTDISW
+932 FDDLKTSMTDIDW
-945 DDEGQRDDFFAQI
+945 GDEGQRDDFFVQI
-958 SESASGAKQSITD
+958 SKSASGAKQSIND
-971 TFDSLKENLEWAIAH
+971 TFDSLKENLEWAIAN

-991 FKEMLQK
+991 FKEMLRK
-998 VLTISETDRQT
+998 VLTISETDRQK
-1009 QLASVDEQ
+1009 QLEGINAQ
-1017 LGSLYDSIQV
+1017 LNTLFDDVQRDI
-1027 DLINK
+1027 LEK
-1032 SQKVQ
+1032 TQKVN

-1145 TGEANAR
+1145 TGEANAKD
-1152 NSGKQIIS
+1152 SGKQIIS

-1229 SVTSLFDNSTGYS
+1229 SVTSLFDNSTAYS

-1265 SLKGTMSTYGG
+1265 SLKGTMSTSGG

-1340 GENNRSGGQA
+1340 GGNNQNGGQA

>member
-34 KEGSSSLSQIGNGI
+34 KEGASSLSQIGNGI

-176 QLGKFPKLIEDLGKL
+176 QLGKFPKLIEDLEKL
-191 DIAKFSDEMRDLAD
+191 DISKFSDEMRDLAD
-205 ALKPFADEMAKVSS
+205 AMKPFADEMAKVSS
-219 GFAAFPSRIQ
+219 GFSAFPSRIQ

-250 SFGSALKKVSLAV
+250 SFGSALKKVSIAV
-263 VIKSVGSLI
+263 VIKKVGSLI

-454 AFGNIFIPIM
+454 AFGNIFIPIL
-464 TNTLPWLI
+464 TNVLPWLI

-483 ELARL
+483 EIARL
-488 FNIEIGEVDW
+488 FNIEIAEVDW
-498 GSSFSTAAGA
+498 DSSFSTAAGA
-508 TGEIEDNMSGAAG
+508 TGEIEDNMNGAAG

-549 GVSAGGG
+549 GISAGGG

-569 EEINKKVSAIKKKLA
+569 EEINKKVSAIKKKLS

-605 TISALTKLFSKAKS
+605 TISAMTKLFGKAKS

-629 VKTFLQGFDS
+629 VKKFLQGFDS
-639 VKSAGGGVFKSL
+639 VKSAGGGVFQSL
-651 KSGIGSVRDG
+651 KSGIGNVRDG

-672 ISGLLE
+672 VSGLLE

-705 AAAGAAAAMYVALG
+705 AATGAAAAMYVALG

-734 IVGVSAAQDE
+734 VVGVSAAQDE

-779 NQPIIDHQ
+779 NKPIIDHQ

-812 LGTVTAAEK
+812 LGTATAAEK
-821 VPELSAKFAELSSD
+821 VPELSEKFAELSSD

-841 EVYDNVIRAVSGS
+841 EVYDNIIRAVSGS

-875 IRNEGIDTLNSLNA
+875 IRNEGVDTLNSLNA

-932 FDDLRASMTDISW
+932 FGDLKASMTDINW
-945 DDEGQRDDFFAQI
+945 GDEGQRDDFFAQI

-971 TFDSLKENLEWAIAH
+971 TFDSLKENLEWAIAN

-1017 LGSLYDSIQV
+1017 LGSLYDSIQE

-1037 DEAAKKWEKMN
+1037 DEANKKWEKFN
-1048 FLEKA
+1048 PLQKA
-1053 FNGSTAANY
+1053 FYGNSQESYVQTALSNY
-1062 TSRALNDY
+1062 QKNVVTPLSD
-1070 QTNIVN
+1070 
-1076 PINKKIQ
+1076 KIQ
-1083 ESMNEIGTGGTA
+1083 DSMDKIGIDGSAWASEAMSDIINAMFDLNTVYSSQGGFWSITGGYTTTLEDA
-1095 WAGDAMTN
+1095 ISNTFDKLKKSGKIKSADAGKEIMEG
-1103 ILNGLFDTRIINN
+1103 LKNGVTDHTKLFDDSMIK
-1116 PQGAFGSAN
+1116 AVES
-1125 SVFKSDLGTEI
+1125 
-1136 QRVLKETGK
+1136 
-1145 TGEANAR
+1145 GEAALR
-1152 NSGKQIIS
+1152 ATAQI
-1160 GLGAGITDNLKIG
+1160 N
-1173 TWAARNAILSMDS
+1173 
-1186 AVRDAAKIHSPS
+1186 SPS
-1198 KLFAEDGKYM
+1198 KLFAKDGEYM
-1208 MEGIAEGF
+1208 MEGLAQGI
-1216 KNKTAYVSKIVTD
+1216 KNKLGYLSSTMD
-1229 SVTSLFDNSTGYS
+1229 STIGSIFDADSGYS

-1265 SLKGTMSTYGG
+1265 SLKGTMSTSGG

-1340 GENNRSGGQA
+1340 GGNNQNGGQA

>member
-34 KEGSSSLSQIGNGI
+34 KEGASSLSQIGNGI

-91 NITALNKA
+91 NITALNEA
-99 ALAADPAKITSI
+99 VLAADPAKITSI

-205 ALKPFADEMAKVSS
+205 ALKPFADEMQKVSN
-219 GFAAFPSRIQ
+219 GFSAFPSKIQ
-229 RLITSTEQYNGTVKR
+229 KLITSTEKYSASTQKATKR
-244 ATSNTN
+244 TN
-250 SFGSALKKVSLAV
+250 ALENALKKINLSAIVGKVTQLLGRAV
-263 VIKSVGSLI
+263 R
-272 GKAMEKASQYQEVL
+272 KASDYQEVL
-286 NLFTVS
+286 NLFSVA
-292 MGEYAKEAYEY
+292 MGDYAEEAYEY
-303 AQTVSD
+303 AQTVSE

-338 AAYMSKNLTQLSYDL
+338 AAYMSKNLTQLGYDL
-353 ASFYNIGFTEA
+353 ASFYNISFTDA

-373 GELEPMRRLGYDLSV
+373 GELEPLRRLGYDLSV
-388 ARLEQERLNLGIEK
+388 ARLEQERLNLGIDK
-402 SVSDMTQAEKSQ
+402 SVSSMTQAEKSQ
-414 LRYYAMMT
+414 LRYYAMLT
-422 QVTQVQGD
+422 QVTKVQGD
-430 MARTLNQPANML
+430 MARTIDQPANML
-442 RILRAE
+442 RVLKAE
-448 LEQTAR
+448 LEQASR
-454 AFGNIFIPIM
+454 AIGNLFIPIL
-464 TNTLPWLI
+464 TKTLPWLI
-472 AVAQGIREIVV
+472 AIAQGIREIVV
-483 ELARL
+483 EIARL
-488 FNIEIGEVDW
+488 FNVEIGEVDW
-498 GSSFSTAAGA
+498 SSGFSTAAGA
-508 TGEIEDNMSGAAG
+508 SGEIDDNMENAAG

-569 EEINKKVSAIKKKLA
+569 EEINKKVSAIKKKLS

-605 TISALTKLFSKAKS
+605 TISAMTKLFGKAKS

-629 VKTFLQGFDS
+629 VKTFLQGFNS

-691 GCDDVGAKIATIGV
+691 GCDDVGAKIVTIGV
-705 AAAGAAAAMYVALG
+705 AATGAAAAMYVALG

-734 IVGVSAAQDE
+734 VVGVSAAQDE

-765 TTRYVGLMNAIVDT
+765 TTHYVGLMNAIVDT
-779 NQPIIDHQ
+779 NKPIIEHQ

-812 LGTVTAAEK
+812 LGTATAAEK
-821 VPELSAKFAELSSD
+821 VPELSEKFAELSSD

-919 NSLTGATSETAGV
+919 KSLTGTTSETAGV
-932 FDDLRASMTDISW
+932 FDDLKTSMTDIDW
-945 DDEGQRDDFFAQI
+945 GDEGQRDDFFVQI
-958 SESASGAKQSITD
+958 SESASGAKQSIND
-971 TFDSLKENLEWAIAH
+971 TFDSLKENLEWAIAN

-991 FKEMLQK
+991 FKEMLRK
-998 VLTISETDRQT
+998 VLTISETDRQK
-1009 QLASVDEQ
+1009 QLEGINAQ
-1017 LGSLYDSIQV
+1017 LNTLFDDVQRDI
-1027 DLINK
+1027 LEK
-1032 SQKVQ
+1032 TQKVN

-1116 PQGAFGSAN
+1116 PQGAFGSVN

-1145 TGEANAR
+1145 TGEANAKD
-1152 NSGKQIIS
+1152 SGKQIIS

-1229 SVTSLFDNSTGYS
+1229 SVTSLFDNSTAYS

-1265 SLKGTMSTYGG
+1265 SLKGTMSTSGG

-1340 GENNRSGGQA
+1340 GGNNQNGGQA

>member
-34 KEGSSSLSQIGNGI
+34 KEGASSLSQIGNGI

-111 GTSLQTIADVG
+111 GTSLQTIANVG

-263 VIKSVGSLI
+263 VINKVGSLI

-442 RILRAE
+442 RVLRAE
-448 LEQTAR
+448 LEQTTR
-454 AFGNIFIPIM
+454 AFGNIFIPIL

-472 AVAQGIREIVV
+472 AIAQGIREIVV

-488 FNIEIGEVDW
+488 FNVEIGEVDW

-508 TGEIEDNMSGAAG
+508 SGEIEDNMSGAAG

-564 YDFLG
+564 YDFLDD
-569 EEINKKVSAIKKKLA
+569 EINKKVSAIKKKLS

-605 TISALTKLFSKAKS
+605 TISAMAKLFNKAKL

-651 KSGIGSVRDG
+651 NSGIGSVRDG

-672 ISGLLE
+672 VSGLLE
-678 FVTIKNSVKELAL
+678 FVAIKNSVKELAL
-691 GCDDVGAKIATIGV
+691 GCDNVGAKIVTIGV
-705 AAAGAAAAMYVALG
+705 AATGAAAAMYVALG

-734 IVGVSAAQDE
+734 VVGVSAAQDE

-765 TTRYVGLMNAIVDT
+765 TTHYVGLMNAIVDT
-779 NQPIIDHQ
+779 NKPIIEHQ

-812 LGTVTAAEK
+812 LGTATAAEK
-821 VPELSAKFAELSSD
+821 VPELSEKFAELSSD

-875 IRNEGIDTLNSLNA
+875 IRNKGVSTLDSLNA
-889 EMDTLNEQFKNGEI
+889 ELDTLNKQFNSGEI
-903 SAGEYTT
+903 SAGDYTT
-910 KFMDVTDRM
+910 KVLDITDRM
-919 NSLTGATSETAGV
+919 KSLTGTTSETAGV
-932 FDDLRASMTDISW
+932 FDDLKTSMTDISW

-958 SESASGAKQSITD
+958 SESASGAKQSITG
-971 TFDSLKENLEWAIAH
+971 TFDSLKENLEWAIAN

-1017 LGSLYDSIQV
+1017 LGSLYDSIQE

-1037 DEAAKKWEKMN
+1037 DEANKKWEKFN
-1048 FLEKA
+1048 PLQKA
-1053 FNGSTAANY
+1053 FYGNSQESYVQTAL
-1062 TSRALNDY
+1062 SDY
-1070 QTNIVN
+1070 QKNVVT
-1076 PINKKIQ
+1076 PLSDKIQ
-1083 ESMNEIGTGGTA
+1083 DSMDKIGIDGSAWASEAMSDIINAMFDLNTVYSSQGGFWSITGGYTTTLEDA
-1095 WAGDAMTN
+1095 ISTTFDELKKSGKIKSADAGKEIMEG
-1103 ILNGLFDTRIINN
+1103 LKNGVTDHTKLFDDSMIK
-1116 PQGAFGSAN
+1116 AVES
-1125 SVFKSDLGTEI
+1125 
-1136 QRVLKETGK
+1136 
-1145 TGEANAR
+1145 GEAALR
-1152 NSGKQIIS
+1152 ATAQI
-1160 GLGAGITDNLKIG
+1160 N
-1173 TWAARNAILSMDS
+1173 
-1186 AVRDAAKIHSPS
+1186 SPS
-1198 KLFAEDGKYM
+1198 KLFSKDGEYM
-1208 MEGIAEGF
+1208 MEGLAQGI
-1216 KNKTAYVSKIVTD
+1216 KNKLGYLSSTMD
-1229 SVTSLFDNSTGYS
+1229 STIGSIFDADSAYS

-1265 SLKGTMSTYGG
+1265 SLKGTMSTSGG

-1324 EAVKAGV
+1324 EAVKTGV

-1340 GENNRSGGQA
+1340 GGNNQNGGQA

>member
-1 MQGIEFQ
+1 MKKTADNVEMQGIEFQ

-17 KGLERLE
+17 NGLERLGS
-24 RALSNLKINV
+24 ALSGLKTDVKNGTSALSGVATRISNLRNALDGIDTSGMGTKIR
-34 KEGSSSLSQIGNGI
+34 GLSEAIN
-48 SKLRQSLKDIDPT
+48 T
-61 GIGDKLK
+61 
-68 SLSTAVNNLKIDRSA
+68 LKID
-83 TISSSLPK
+83 P
-91 NITALNKA
+91 
-99 ALAADPAKITSI
+99 
-111 GTSLQTIADVG
+111 
-122 NSAKISAA
+122 SAKISPAIPRNITSLKTALDGIEQADTDKIRDIASSLGSLAA
-130 LPKNL
+130 LQPSHLASYTRQLSKLPKISEEL
-135 EDLSVAL
+135 GKM
-142 SYIDPSAASIL
+142 
-153 RDIGDGLK
+153 DIGKFADQMEK
-161 PLSELGTAHLTSYIN
+161 LSEA
-176 QLGKFPKLIEDLGKL
+176 
-191 DIAKFSDEMRDLAD
+191 M
-205 ALKPFADEMAKVSS
+205 KPFADEMAKVSS

-229 RLITSTEQYNGTVKR
+229 RLITTTEQYNGTVKR

-263 VIKSVGSLI
+263 VIKKVGSLI

-488 FNIEIGEVDW
+488 FNVEIGEVDW

-508 TGEIEDNMSGAAG
+508 SGEIEDNMSGAAG

-549 GVSAGGG
+549 GASAGGG

-629 VKTFLQGFDS
+629 VKRFLQGFDS

-765 TTRYVGLMNAIVDT
+765 TTHYVGLMNAIVDT
-779 NQPIIDHQ
+779 NKPIIDHQ
-787 ETIHGLKSSIEETA
+787 ETIHGLKTSIEETA

-854 LGDALTKAGIYI
+854 LGDALTAAGIYI
-866 PEFVDMMNQ
+866 PEFVSMITE
-875 IRNEGIDTLNSLNA
+875 IRDKGIDTFESLTA
-889 EMDTLNEQFKNGEI
+889 EYDELQKQMKNGEI
-903 SAGEYTT
+903 SGNDYSTRLVDITNRMLELSGTT
-910 KFMDVTDRM
+910 IDT
-919 NSLTGATSETAGV
+919 SGA
-932 FDDLRASMTDISW
+932 FDDLKASMSDINW
-945 DDEGQRDDFFAQI
+945 ENEGSVNNFFSQI
-958 SESASGAKQSITD
+958 SESSSDAKQSINEVKDATKEALEYFLKIAD
-971 TFDSLKENLEWAIAH
+971 DEDSKAWIRDVLVINEKQRQ
-986 TDNAS
+986 
-991 FKEMLQK
+991 EM
-998 VLTISETDRQT
+998 
-1009 QLASVDEQ
+1009 LASVDDQ
-1017 LGSLYDSIQV
+1017 VGSLFDSVQE

-1037 DEAAKKWEKMN
+1037 DEANKKWEKFN
-1048 FLEKA
+1048 PLQKA
-1053 FNGSTAANY
+1053 FYGNSQESYVQTALSNY
-1062 TSRALNDY
+1062 QKNVVTPLSD
-1070 QTNIVN
+1070 
-1076 PINKKIQ
+1076 KIQ
-1083 ESMNEIGTGGTA
+1083 DSMDKIGIDGSAWASEAMSDIINAMFDLNTVYSSQGGFWSITGGYTTTLEDA
-1095 WAGDAMTN
+1095 ISNTFDELKKSGKIKSADAGKEIMEG
-1103 ILNGLFDTRIINN
+1103 LKNGVTDHTKLFDDSMIK
-1116 PQGAFGSAN
+1116 AVES
-1125 SVFKSDLGTEI
+1125 
-1136 QRVLKETGK
+1136 
-1145 TGEANAR
+1145 GEAALR
-1152 NSGKQIIS
+1152 ATAQI
-1160 GLGAGITDNLKIG
+1160 N
-1173 TWAARNAILSMDS
+1173 
-1186 AVRDAAKIHSPS
+1186 SPS
-1198 KLFAEDGKYM
+1198 KLFAKDGEYM
-1208 MEGIAEGF
+1208 MEGLAQGI
-1216 KNKTAYVSKIVTD
+1216 KNKLGYLSSTMD
-1229 SVTSLFDNSTGYS
+1229 STIGSIFDADSGYS

-1250 LANGISQAIKNATYP
+1250 LANGISQAIKNASYP
-1265 SLKGTMSTYGG
+1265 SLKGTMSTSGG

-1340 GENNRSGGQA
+1340 GGNNQNGGQA

>member
-34 KEGSSSLSQIGNGI
+34 KEGASSLSQIGNGI

-91 NITALNKA
+91 NITALNEA

-205 ALKPFADEMAKVSS
+205 AMKPFADEMAKVSS
-219 GFAAFPSRIQ
+219 GFSAFPSRIQ

-244 ATSNTN
+244 ATRNTN

-263 VIKSVGSLI
+263 VIKDVGLFI

-564 YDFLG
+564 YDFLDD
-569 EEINKKVSAIKKKLA
+569 EINKKVSAIKKKLS

-605 TISALTKLFSKAKS
+605 TISAMAKLFNKAKI

-705 AAAGAAAAMYVALG
+705 AATGAAAAMYVALG

-734 IVGVSAAQDE
+734 VVGVSAAQDE

-779 NQPIIDHQ
+779 NKPIIDHQ

-812 LGTVTAAEK
+812 LGTATAAEK
-821 VPELSAKFAELSSD
+821 VPELSEKFAELSSD

-841 EVYDNVIRAVSGS
+841 EVYDNIIRAVSGS

-875 IRNEGIDTLNSLNA
+875 IRNEGVDTLNSLNA

-932 FDDLRASMTDISW
+932 FGDLKASMTDINW
-945 DDEGQRDDFFAQI
+945 GDEGQRDDFFAQI

-971 TFDSLKENLEWAIAH
+971 TFDSLKENLEWAIAN

-1017 LGSLYDSIQV
+1017 LGSLYDSIQE

-1037 DEAAKKWEKMN
+1037 DEANKKWEKFN
-1048 FLEKA
+1048 PLQKA
-1053 FNGSTAANY
+1053 FYGNSQESYVQTALSNY
-1062 TSRALNDY
+1062 QKNVVTPLSD
-1070 QTNIVN
+1070 
-1076 PINKKIQ
+1076 KIQ
-1083 ESMNEIGTGGTA
+1083 DSMDKIGIDGSAWASEAMSDIINAMFDLNTVYSSQGGFWSITGGYTTTLEDA
-1095 WAGDAMTN
+1095 ISNTFDKLKKSGKIKSADAGKEIMEG
-1103 ILNGLFDTRIINN
+1103 LKNGVTDHTKLFDDSMIK
-1116 PQGAFGSAN
+1116 AVES
-1125 SVFKSDLGTEI
+1125 
-1136 QRVLKETGK
+1136 
-1145 TGEANAR
+1145 GEAALR
-1152 NSGKQIIS
+1152 ATAQI
-1160 GLGAGITDNLKIG
+1160 N
-1173 TWAARNAILSMDS
+1173 
-1186 AVRDAAKIHSPS
+1186 SPS
-1198 KLFAEDGKYM
+1198 KLFAKDGEYM
-1208 MEGIAEGF
+1208 MEGLAQGI
-1216 KNKTAYVSKIVTD
+1216 KNKLGYLSSTMD
-1229 SVTSLFDNSTGYS
+1229 STIGSIFDADSGYS

-1265 SLKGTMSTYGG
+1265 SLKGTMSTSGG

-1289 FPDPGQFFLARE
+1289 FPDPGQFFFARE

-1340 GENNRSGGQA
+1340 GGNNQNGGQA

>member
-1 MQGIEFQ
+1 MADNVEMQGIEFQ

-17 KGLERLE
+17 DGIEKLSRNLETLENKVGNATTGLSRIASGLS
-24 RALSNLKINV
+24 RIKKALSDLNTGTFQAKIKGISDSLESLKTVTDGMKI
-34 KEGSSSLSQIGNGI
+34 SPAIGNQIARLKDTINQLPEIPGG
-48 SKLRQSLKDIDPT
+48 KLQSL
-61 GIGDKLK
+61 
-68 SLSTAVNNLKIDRSA
+68 A
-83 TISSSLPK
+83 
-91 NITALNKA
+91 
-99 ALAADPAKITSI
+99 
-111 GTSLQTIADVG
+111 
-122 NSAKISAA
+122 
-130 LPKNL
+130 
-135 EDLSVAL
+135 
-142 SYIDPSAASIL
+142 
-153 RDIGDGLK
+153 DGLR
-161 PLSELGTAHLTSYIN
+161 PLSELGKQQIGPFIT
-176 QLGKFPKLIEDLGKL
+176 QLKKIPEVTKSLAKVDMEKFTEQMTK
-191 DIAKFSDEMRDLAD
+191 LAD
-205 ALKPFADEMAKVSS
+205 AMRPFANEMQKVSN
-219 GFAAFPSRIQ
+219 GFSALPSKIQ
-229 RLITSTEQYNGTVKR
+229 KLITSTEKYSTSTQK
-244 ATSNTN
+244 ATKHTN
-250 SFGSALKKVSLAV
+250 ALENALKKINLSAIVGKVTQLLGRAVS
-263 VIKSVGSLI
+263 
-272 GKAMEKASQYQEVL
+272 KASEYQEVL
-286 NLFTVS
+286 NLFSVS
-292 MGEYAKEAYEY
+292 MGDYAEEAYEY
-303 AQTVSD
+303 AQTVSE

-315 AEWMENQGVF
+315 AQWMENEGVF

-338 AAYMSKNLTQLSYDL
+338 AAYMSKNLTQLGYDL

-364 MQKVQSGIA
+364 MQKVQSGIS

-388 ARLEQERLNLGIEK
+388 ARLEQERLNLGIDK
-402 SVSDMTQAEKSQ
+402 SVSSMTQAEKSQ
-414 LRYYAMMT
+414 LRYYAMLT

-430 MARTLNQPANML
+430 MARTIDQPANML
-442 RILRAE
+442 RVLKAE
-448 LEQTAR
+448 LEQASR
-454 AFGNIFIPIM
+454 AIGNLFIPIL
-464 TNTLPWLI
+464 TKTLPWLI
-472 AVAQGIREIVV
+472 AIAKAIREIVA
-483 ELARL
+483 EIARL
-488 FNIEIGEVDW
+488 FNVEIGEVDW
-498 GSSFSTAAGA
+498 SSGFSTAAGA
-508 TGEIEDNMSGAAG
+508 SGEIDDNMENAAG

-569 EEINKKVSAIKKKLA
+569 EEINKKVSAIKKKLS

-605 TISALTKLFSKAKS
+605 TISAMTKLFGKAKS

-672 ISGLLE
+672 ISGLFE

-705 AAAGAAAAMYVALG
+705 SAAGAAAAMYVALG

-757 TGAKISDI
+757 TGVKISDI

-779 NQPIIDHQ
+779 NKPIIDHQ
-787 ETIHGLKSSIEETA
+787 ETIHGLKTSIEETA

-875 IRNEGIDTLNSLNA
+875 IRNEGINTLDSLNA
-889 EMDTLNEQFKNGEI
+889 ELDTLNKQFNNGEI
-903 SAGEYTT
+903 SAGDYTT
-910 KFMDVTDRM
+910 KVLDVTDRM
-919 NSLTGATSETAGV
+919 KSLTGTTSETAGV
-932 FDDLRASMTDISW
+932 FDDLKTSMTDINW
-945 DDEGQRDDFFAQI
+945 GDEGQRDDFFAQI

-971 TFDSLKENLEWAIAH
+971 TFDSLKENLEWSIAN

-1017 LGSLYDSIQV
+1017 LGSLYDSIQE

-1037 DEAAKKWEKMN
+1037 DEANKKWEN
-1048 FLEKA
+1048 FNPLQKA
-1053 FNGSTAANY
+1053 FYGNSQESYVQTALSNY
-1062 TSRALNDY
+1062 QKNVVTPLSD
-1070 QTNIVN
+1070 
-1076 PINKKIQ
+1076 KIQ
-1083 ESMNEIGTGGTA
+1083 DSMDKTGIDGSAWASEAMSDIINAMFDLNTVYSSQGGFWSITGGYTTTLEDA
-1095 WAGDAMTN
+1095 ISNTFDELKKSGKIKSADAGKEIMEG
-1103 ILNGLFDTRIINN
+1103 LKNGVTDHTKLFDDSMIK
-1116 PQGAFGSAN
+1116 AVES
-1125 SVFKSDLGTEI
+1125 
-1136 QRVLKETGK
+1136 
-1145 TGEANAR
+1145 GEAALR
-1152 NSGKQIIS
+1152 ATAQI
-1160 GLGAGITDNLKIG
+1160 N
-1173 TWAARNAILSMDS
+1173 
-1186 AVRDAAKIHSPS
+1186 SPS
-1198 KLFAEDGKYM
+1198 KLFAKDGEYM

-1216 KNKTAYVSKIVTD
+1216 KDKTAYVSKIVTD
-1229 SVTSLFDNSTGYS
+1229 SVTSLFDNSTAYS

-1250 LANGISQAIKNATYP
+1250 LASGISQALRNANYP
-1265 SLKGTMSTYGG
+1265 TIKGTMSYSGG
-1276 TARMSFSAYASGG
+1276 QAKMAIDAYANGG
-1289 FPDPGQFFLARE
+1289 MPDVGQLFIARE
-1301 NGVPEMVGSIGRRTA
+1301 AGAEMVGSIGGKTA

-1324 EAVKAGV
+1324 ESVATGV
-1331 YEAVVAATG
+1331 YRAVRDAMRESSAQ
-1340 GENNRSGGQA
+1340 SGGQQ
-1350 QVVSANVNGKNLFE
+1350 QVVSAKVNEKNLFE
-1364 FVVDYAR
+1364 VVVGYAR
-1371 GETVRTG
+1371 DETVRTG
-1378 ANPLLEF
+1378 SNPLLEF